1 MIVCLCHRVSDRDIR
16 RSVESGVRNFEI
28 LQDETRVA
36 SACACCLDCAREV
49 FDEALMKAG
58 CAGRCGGACASSGA
72 SSGLP
77 SCSMSCGKASAGA
90 VVRAPAQVFGA

>member
-58 CAGRCGGACASSGA
+58 CAGRCEGACASSCA
-72 SSGLP
+72 SA
-77 SCSMSCGKASAGA
+77 CGKACTGA
-90 VVRAPAQVFGA
+90 VVRVTAQVLEA